1 MILSDPS
8 GKTESMSNRIPV
20 ISRYSSA
27 GNHTAG
33 RRIARTLVLFLLFS
47 GILSGCGSSE
57 AKADSILQVTLVGGD
72 SLEAEK
78 STLADD
84 YRKAAGYANDE
95 TLTVD
100 TSLYYDKDDSD
111 QRSASSLQILAA
123 EFLSG
128 EIDAF
133 VAEQDLFEKENENHA
148 FLNLEDILPESV
160 LEEYSSSLIYSTAGS
175 DGGTYPTGIILENTR
190 LTDNKI
196 YSPDQTIVAGIGSQS
211 AYPQDAGNFIL
222 YLLTGHADTLSQED

>member
-1 MILSDPS
+1 MNESAAVIQRNLPAARRNRVRKRAAQILILCILS
-8 GKTESMSNRIPV
+8 
-20 ISRYSSA
+20 A
-27 GNHTAG
+27 GALT
-33 RRIARTLVLFLLFS
+33 
-47 GILSGCGSSE
+47 GCGQGKG
-57 AKADSILQVTLVGGD
+57 KADSVLQVTLIGAD

-78 STLADD
+78 SSLVED
-84 YRKAAGYANDE
+84 YRKAAGYGDDE
-95 TLTVD
+95 TLTLD
-100 TSLYYDKDDSD
+100 TSLYYDSGAQD

-175 DGGTYPTGIILENTR
+175 DGGTYPTGIMLENTR
-190 LTDNKI
+190 LTDDKI
-196 YSPDQTIVAGIGSQS
+196 YSPDQTIVAGIGSRS
-211 AYPQDAGNFIL
+211 ASPLDAGNFIL
-222 YLLTGHADTLSQED
+222 YLLTGHVETLSQED